1 MPITMHWSNEYRI
14 QCNSIMLQFGGALLL
29 AIVLLAPG
37 GALAERDADVQAAF
51 LTKIAIFVTWPDGA
65 FQDTESPIVTCAL
78 DAPDIARSLESVAS
92 EATANGR
99 AFKIR
104 RIERAKQANG
114 CHMIVIGS
122 GTRRMQRGL
131 ARQLRGKGRLTVAT
145 SRLFVEEGG
154 VVGMEMYGGKVTFE
168 VNNRNAKGA
177 ELAISSRL
185 LRLASAVH

>member
-1 MPITMHWSNEYRI
+1 
-14 QCNSIMLQFGGALLL
+14 
-29 AIVLLAPG
+29 
-37 GALAERDADVQAAF
+37 
-51 LTKIAIFVTWPDGA
+51 
-65 FQDTESPIVTCAL
+65 
-78 DAPDIARSLESVAS
+78 
-92 EATANGR
+92 
-99 AFKIR
+99 
-104 RIERAKQANG
+104 
-114 CHMIVIGS
+114 MIVIGS

-154 VVGMEMYGGKVTFE
+154 MVGMEMYGGKVTFE